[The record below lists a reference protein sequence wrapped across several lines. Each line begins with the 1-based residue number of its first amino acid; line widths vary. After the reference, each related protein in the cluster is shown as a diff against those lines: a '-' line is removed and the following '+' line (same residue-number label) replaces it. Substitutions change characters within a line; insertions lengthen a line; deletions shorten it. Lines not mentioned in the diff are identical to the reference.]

1 MIEWVLGAKGGVVQS
16 VDTKKNELRN

>member
-1 MIEWVLGAKGGVVQS
+1 MIEWVPGAKGGVVQS